1 MTTNYEI
8 PAGLPAW
15 VADNVAEIVTWGPA
29 PVARGCFVPGCR
41 RDAHL
46 HGLCKTH
53 HRRAK
58 RAWNPLPAE
67 VGRAR
72 KGQSA
77 GVVLSSDA
85 VPASTATEEVN

>member
-1 MTTNYEI
+1 MTANYET
-8 PAGLPAW
+8 PTGLPTW
-15 VADNVAEIVTWGPA
+15 IADHLAEIVSWGPA

-53 HRRAK
+53 HRRAR

-67 VGRAR
+67 AGRAR
-72 KGQSA
+72 VPQSA
-77 GVVLSSDA
+77 GVVLTPDQ
-85 VPASTATEEVN
+85 VPTIKTTEEVN